1 MFIWIAVDN
10 CPSESVVYLIST
22 TGDCFACPNFTTTA
36 SANCTTTD
44 LLLMNNI
51 IRNCTFSVQSN
62 VCGYISNLSDPILI
76 ILKGK
81 FTVTIILNVYK
92 CACSNVYT

>member
-1 MFIWIAVDN
+1 MFMWNAVDD

-22 TGDCFACPNFTTTA
+22 TGDCFSCLNFTTTA

-44 LLLMNNI
+44 LSLTN
-51 IRNCTFSVQSN
+51 RNCTFSVQSN

-76 ILKGK
+76 IPKGK

-92 CACSNVYT
+92 CACSNVYTCT